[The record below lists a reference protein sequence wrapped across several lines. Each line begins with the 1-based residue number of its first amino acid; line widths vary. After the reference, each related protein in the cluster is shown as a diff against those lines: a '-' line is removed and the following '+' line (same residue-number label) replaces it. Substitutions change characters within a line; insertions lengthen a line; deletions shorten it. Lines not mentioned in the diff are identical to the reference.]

1 MLLLPGL
8 HMQMKIL
15 LSEREVNKAAEKD
28 PSTSV
33 VTSIHST
40 GATVVGSI
48 NVTEFWQR
56 RTWPPS
62 YLLLLSHR
70 MDLAIP
76 Q

>member
-8 HMQMKIL
+8 HMQIKIL
-15 LSEREVNKAAEKD
+15 LSVREVNKAAEKD
-28 PSTSV
+28 TSTSV

-70 MDLAIP
+70 MDLTIS